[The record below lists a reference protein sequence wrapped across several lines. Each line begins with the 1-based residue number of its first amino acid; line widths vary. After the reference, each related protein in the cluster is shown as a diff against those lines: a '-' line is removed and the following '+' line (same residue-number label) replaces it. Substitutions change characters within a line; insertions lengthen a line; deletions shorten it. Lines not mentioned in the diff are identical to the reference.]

1 MNYQDFLGLSKK
13 ELLRIVVRATQ
24 QAQAER
30 YKQRMSE
37 VKWHLAN
44 TNVKTVSTQRLTTNS
59 KANVRSAGV

>member
-37 VKWHLAN
+37 VKWHLATTHAGN
-44 TNVKTVSTQRLTTNS
+44 AVMSHSITNS
-59 KANVRSAGV
+59 KVNAKNVNL